1 VSRRHERRKVVEA
14 VAVETPDER
23 SDDLSDRRDSHDSQ
37 RLQPNRFWLERQQA
51 GQHACRDEPERQL
64 PRMSHRAVEHENG
77 GNPDAD
83 DDERDEWE
91 AAHRSYL
98 RGPIGMRFD

>member
-1 VSRRHERRKVVEA
+1 
-14 VAVETPDER
+14 
-23 SDDLSDRRDSHDSQ
+23 
-37 RLQPNRFWLERQQA
+37 
-51 GQHACRDEPERQL
+51 
-64 PRMSHRAVEHENG
+64 MSHRAVEHENG